1 MAWQTLGRHNQKIA
15 KVRAIGQRKHLDA
28 SLVEG
33 IKTIR
38 DLILRGLQ
46 PSALFCT
53 SEVAKEVDTDP
64 VFASLP
70 QTIGRYL
77 LPEGVLRGLANTRHS
92 QGMLAVFPVP
102 KETQLK
108 GDILLFLDR
117 IQDPANV
124 GAIVRVAAA
133 MGVSGI
139 ACSPGT
145 ADPFSPKAVR
155 ASAGWALLVPVMRN
169 VTWQGFVGEIAPCH
183 NIVAAVPT
191 GGTSVF
197 DWLPSLPLALVLGN
211 EGQGLLVDIEAQIR
225 ERITVPLAGGVESL
239 NVAVACGILLAHVR
253 GTCQKP
259 YTEVRGRRQ

>member
-1 MAWQTLGRHNQKIA
+1 MAWQTLGRHNPKIA
-15 KVRAIGQRKHLDA
+15 EVRAIGQRKHPDA

-38 DLILRGLQ
+38 DLILRGLR
-46 PSALFCT
+46 PYALFCT
-53 SEVAKEVDTDP
+53 SEVAKKVDTDP

-77 LPEGVLRGLANTRHS
+77 LPKGVLRGLANTQHS
-92 QGMLAVFPVP
+92 QGLLAVFPVTSQ
-102 KETQLK
+102 TQLK

-133 MGVSGI
+133 MGASGL

-155 ASAGWALLVPVMRN
+155 ASAGWALLFPVMRN
-169 VTWQGFVGEIAPCH
+169 VTWHRFVEDIAPNH
-183 NIVAAVPT
+183 GMVAAVPT

-211 EGQGLLVDIEAQIR
+211 EGQGLLEDIEAQIR
-225 ERITVPLAGGVESL
+225 ERITVPLAGGVASL

-253 GTCQKP
+253 GTCRKP
-259 YTEVRGRRQ
+259 YTEMRGRH

>member
-1 MAWQTLGRHNQKIA
+1 MTWRTLGRHNRKIA
-15 KVRAIGQRKHLDA
+15 ELRAIGEKKRPDA

-38 DLILRGLQ
+38 DLILRGLH
-46 PSALFCT
+46 PCALFCA
-53 SEVAKEVDTDP
+53 SEAAKKVDSDP

-70 QTIGRYL
+70 QTISRYL
-77 LPEGVLRGLANTRHS
+77 LPEAVLQRLANTQHS
-92 QGMLAVFPVP
+92 QGMLALFPVP
-102 KETQLK
+102 KESQLQ
-108 GDILLFLDR
+108 GEILLFLDR

-124 GAIVRVAAA
+124 GAIIRVAAA
-133 MGVSGI
+133 LGASGV

-145 ADPFSPKAVR
+145 ADPFSPKAIR
-155 ASAGWALLVPVMRN
+155 ASAGWALLMPVMRN
-169 VTWQGFVGEIAPCH
+169 VPWQRFASQIAAH
-183 NIVAAVPT
+183 HRLVAALPA

-211 EGQGLLVDIEAQIR
+211 EGQGLLEDIEAQIK

-253 GTCQKP
+253 ETCQKP
-259 YTEVRGRRQ
+259 YTELGGRHQ